1 MEPLFRARVRAGDE
15 DSFRVLFREHG
26 RAVYN
31 HCFRLTGDWSV
42 AEDCVS
48 LVFLEAWRLRE
59 KVDTHGGSLLP
70 WLLGIAT
77 NVVHHRRRAARRHRA
92 LMERMPPPEPLSDF
106 AEEVVGRL
114 EDQQRIAAVVEALSQ
129 LSRQDREVLALSVWA
144 GLNYA
149 ATAEALGVPVGTVR
163 SRLARAR
170 RRLEGVAQ
178 KNLDR
183 NAEPTAAGR
192 QQTGARHEAVR
203 PSEGTEGDRGEPGTE
218 SGQRRRGT
226 APAAGRA
233 GRAGLSRRPADP
245 A

>member
-1 MEPLFRARVRAGDE
+1 MEPLFRTRVRAGDE

-59 KVDTHGGSLLP
+59 RVEPHGGSLLP

-77 NVVHHRRRAARRHRA
+77 NVVHHRRRTARRHRA
-92 LMERMPPPEPLSDF
+92 LMERMPPPDLLPDF
-106 AEEVVGRL
+106 ADEVVGRL
-114 EDQQRIAAVVEALSQ
+114 EDQERIAAVRKALDQ
-129 LSRQDREVLALSVWA
+129 LSRPDREVLALSVWA

-149 ATAEALGVPVGTVR
+149 ATAEALGIPVGTVR
-163 SRLARAR
+163 SRLSRAR
-170 RRLEGVAQ
+170 VRLEKLAR

-183 NAEPTAAGR
+183 HTEPTPTRR
-192 QQTGARHEAVR
+192 QQTGDRHEAVR
-203 PSEGTEGDRGEPGTE
+203 PSEGNGRGP
-218 SGQRRRGT
+218 R
-226 APAAGRA
+226 
-233 GRAGLSRRPADP
+233 
-245 A
+245 